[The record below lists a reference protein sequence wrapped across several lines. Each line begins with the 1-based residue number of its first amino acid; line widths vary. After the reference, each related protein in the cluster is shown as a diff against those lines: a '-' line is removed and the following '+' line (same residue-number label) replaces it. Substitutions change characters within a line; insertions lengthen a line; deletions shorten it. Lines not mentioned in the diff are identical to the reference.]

1 MSISSIHSGNVFRAL
16 LIVFTCGLLAAC
28 SEDDVTTP
36 PEEHFEAIGVY
47 LSNSGIELASILR
60 GVTDDTL
67 FVPLD
72 SSTDHIDVQFYDE
85 DENIIDGPEDSD
97 KQLAWIIGNTAL
109 CEVWQHAGEEGGYDV
124 HLRGLA
130 EGLTTIEFLINHEG
144 HSDFRSGNI
153 PVRVQAVAPTRR
165 PAVSAAYEPAAAAQ

>member
-1 MSISSIHSGNVFRAL
+1 MFLSTLRNRNLFGAL
-16 LIVFTCGLLAAC
+16 IILIACGLLAAC

-47 LSNSGIELASILR
+47 LSTSGIELASILR
-60 GVTDDTL
+60 GITDDTL

-85 DENIIDGPEDSD
+85 DENVVDGPEDSD
-97 KQLAWIIGNTAL
+97 KQLAWIIGNAAL
-109 CEVWQHAGEEGGYDV
+109 CEVWQHAGEEGGYEV

-153 PVRVQAVAPTRR
+153 PVRVQAVAPARR
-165 PAVSAAYEPAAAAQ
+165 PLSPATSAVNLEQ